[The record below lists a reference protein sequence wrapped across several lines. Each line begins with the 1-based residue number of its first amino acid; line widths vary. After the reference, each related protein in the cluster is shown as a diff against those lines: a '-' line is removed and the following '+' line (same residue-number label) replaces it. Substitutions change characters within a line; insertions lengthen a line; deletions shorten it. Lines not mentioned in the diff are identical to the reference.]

1 MHICNFS
8 WYAVSSNSL
17 LTPIQ
22 YTYSISLQLCQ
33 AWQQLLLPACASLVY
48 LSCLSARERPPG
60 RGAHRH
66 TTPPASLPANRPFF
80 ILYGSYKNYETA
92 RIFRKAKERKL
103 WGARA
108 YIHTYVHTLTHKDF
122 CTECINPNCTVVF
135 YTLQNCTFSSMEA
148 GERTKVPLNVNFAI
162 FFFFSSL
169 SLFYFSA

>member
-1 MHICNFS
+1 MLERKKRMKKKRGKRFSQLVLHQSDQMHICNFS

-33 AWQQLLLPACASLVY
+33 AWQQLQLPACASLVY

-103 WGARA
+103 
-108 YIHTYVHTLTHKDF
+108 
-122 CTECINPNCTVVF
+122 
-135 YTLQNCTFSSMEA
+135 
-148 GERTKVPLNVNFAI
+148 
-162 FFFFSSL
+162 
-169 SLFYFSA
+169 